1 MIAIIDGAEMVWP
14 RPIGRGTSSYA
25 ASASSGRTNNSRG
38 TARNA
43 SRTRESWMYREPTSR
58 STIRRRSAAKSVF
71 RPIGGPPPGRGIKCR
86 LRGDQKCDQDRRQD
100 ERRGGDGGTPP
111 HEDFYPHPDALPGCG
126 PHHDYVARG
135 PADRPVSPP
144 G

>member
-71 RPIGGPPPGRGIKCR
+71 RPIGGPPPRRGIKSR
-86 LRGDQKCDQDRRQD
+86 VSGGQKREQDRRHD
-100 ERRGGDGGTPP
+100 ERRGGGGEIPP
-111 HEDFYPHPDALPGCG
+111 SPNFSFHP
-126 PHHDYVARG
+126 
-135 PADRPVSPP
+135 RP
-144 G
+144 

>member
-71 RPIGGPPPGRGIKCR
+71 RPIGGPPTTPGIKGR
-86 LRGDQKCDQDRRQD
+86 VRGDHKRDQDPRQD
-100 ERRGGDGGTPP
+100 ERPAGGGEYPP
-111 HEDFYPHPDALPGCG
+111 HPGVSLHPDYDP
-126 PHHDYVARG
+126 AR
-135 PADRPVSPP
+135 
-144 G
+144 

>member
-100 ERRGGDGGTPP
+100 ERRGGGGENPP
-111 HEDFYPHPDALPGCG
+111 LQSFYLHPGALAGCG
-126 PHHDYVARG
+126 PAHHERVPG
-135 PADRPVSPP
+135 PQGR
-144 G
+144 

>member
-71 RPIGGPPPGRGIKCR
+71 RPIGGPPPGPRLKCR
-86 LRGDQKCDQDRRQD
+86 VRGYQKRDQDRRQD
-100 ERRGGDGGTPP
+100 ERRGGGGENPP
-111 HEDFYPHPDALPGCG
+111 HPVFYAHPDPRAGWGLP
-126 PHHDYVARG
+126 H
-135 PADRPVSPP
+135 
-144 G
+144 

>member
-71 RPIGGPPPGRGIKCR
+71 RPIGGPPPGRGIKGR
-86 LRGDQKCDQDRRQD
+86 LIGDQKSDQELRQD
-100 ERRGGDGGTPP
+100 ERRGGEGAIRPSQSFP
-111 HEDFYPHPDALPGCG
+111 LYP
-126 PHHDYVARG
+126 
-135 PADRPVSPP
+135 
-144 G
+144 